1 MLETMDA
8 MFLNYMAKV
17 IEMNTSEVF
26 LGHLCELQS
35 VSNEAWRSVRKRMEG
50 KV

>member
-8 MFLNYMAKV
+8 MLLNYTAKV
-17 IEMNTSEVF
+17 IEIKTSEIF
-26 LGHLCELQS
+26 LGHPCKS
-35 VSNEAWRSVRKRMEG
+35 VSNEAWRGVRKCFEG